1 MFRDQLK
8 SFEKDFLKKR
18 RKLRRRGCVLKAR
31 LETKKE
37 KLSRLQKRN

>member
-1 MFRDQLK
+1 MTKRSRK
-8 SFEKDFLKKR
+8 EWLKKR